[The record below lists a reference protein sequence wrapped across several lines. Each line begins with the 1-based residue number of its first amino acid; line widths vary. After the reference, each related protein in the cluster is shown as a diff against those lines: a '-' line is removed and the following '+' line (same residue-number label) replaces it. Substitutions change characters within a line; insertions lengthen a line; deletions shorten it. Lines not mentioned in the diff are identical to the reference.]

1 MSRRTERIDDLLR
14 AELSDLIRREVRDP
28 RVHLVTVTRVE
39 ITRDLRHARVSA
51 SALGSEEQ
59 RAAAV
64 EALEGARGM
73 LRSRLAPRL
82 KLRVVPELH
91 FQLDRGAEYS
101 QQISK
106 LLEEIHDG
114 GDDHS

>member
-1 MSRRTERIDDLLR
+1 MSRRTERIDDLIR
-14 AELSDLIRREVRDP
+14 AELSDLILRELRDP
-28 RVHLVTVTRVE
+28 RVSLATVTRVE
-39 ITRDLRHARVSA
+39 ITGDLRHARVSI
-51 SALGSEEQ
+51 SALGDEEK

-64 EALEGARGM
+64 AALEGARGL

-106 LLEEIHDG
+106 LLEELHH
-114 GDDHS
+114 GDDDNS

>member
-14 AELSDLIRREVRDP
+14 AELADLIRRELRDP
-28 RVHLVTVTRVE
+28 RLNLVTVTRVE
-39 ITRDLRHARVSA
+39 VSGDLRHARVSV

-64 EALEGARGM
+64 EALEGARGL

-101 QQISK
+101 QQISQ
-106 LLEEIHDG
+106 LLEELHDA
-114 GDDHS
+114 GDDNS